1 LALGQPKKPGGA
13 ASPDAVDAGTMPPKR
28 VVDTARTGAE
38 RGKGAAELAA
48 ERVALQEEKG
58 EESSDDEFLMPG
70 ERRLKNRLK
79 LEVPRQSW
87 QMEVLEANRL
97 GDVERLRVAFK
108 RPGANVNLRTA
119 EGAYGGFRYA
129 TWGTHS
135 SYLGGNPSGESL
147 LMLAAR
153 PDNAQYPNRR
163 EVLTMLIEEFDA
175 ERNYRNGNEKT
186 ARDLNPLLMD
196 EVHPLK
202 RWTVEDAHS
211 WAESAGL
218 KVKIEHTYDWLK
230 IFDAYQLDGRG
241 LVDIWTKQKFEDYV
255 DERLADLTRVGV
267 NTDAIEE
274 ETPRWIYC
282 LEQLKLDAKNAQ
294 KTKRRREAAAR
305 AEAERRQAIRDEQ
318 RRAKLRGKLDKGA
331 AHVLKHAKSLGAF
344 GSMGSLAAAKR
355 EAAEKKRREE
365 ERAAAL
371 ARISGLSEAEAEG
384 PAPAPAPASFLP
396 PVKDALPAEATPPKP
411 PLADEAAAAGE

>member
-1 LALGQPKKPGGA
+1 MNNNLIYETYIYISSKKLII
-13 ASPDAVDAGTMPPKR
+13 SVNTNLNNK
-28 VVDTARTGAE
+28 VY
-38 RGKGAAELAA
+38 
-48 ERVALQEEKG
+48 QEELLLTDSEKNIKF
-58 EESSDDEFLMPG
+58 DKLDFFLNTNIFKI
-70 ERRLKNRLK
+70 EKKIKNF
-79 LEVPRQSW
+79 
-87 QMEVLEANRL
+87 
-97 GDVERLRVAFK
+97 VEKTNIILDLDIFFPIEISVK
-108 RPGANVNLRTA
+108 KNNYQANVNLKTA

-202 RWTVEDAHS
+202 RWTVEDAHA

-365 ERAAAL
+365 EEAKRASVAKANE
-371 ARISGLSEAEAEG
+371 EAQSRAK
-384 PAPAPAPASFLP
+384 AS
-396 PVKDALPAEATPPKP
+396 T
-411 PLADEAAAAGE
+411 AAGAGLVDDDENEKLDPREVKKMNGKQLENLYLIF